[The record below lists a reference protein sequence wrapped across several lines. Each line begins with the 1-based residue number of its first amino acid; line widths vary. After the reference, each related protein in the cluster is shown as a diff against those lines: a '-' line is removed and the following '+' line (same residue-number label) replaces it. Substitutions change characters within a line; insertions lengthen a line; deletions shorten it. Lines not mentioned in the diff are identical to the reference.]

1 MTVRLSFFP
10 GEEISLEEMK
20 MKKILSLICAL
31 CLLFTLAACGQSA
44 PASSAAPA
52 AAQSDKVFNVG
63 VCQLVQHPAL
73 DLATQGFC
81 DKLGELLGE
90 RVNITVQNGAGDQPS
105 CAVIASQFVS
115 DEVDLIMAN
124 ATPALIAAAGATNE
138 IPILG
143 TSITAYAAAFEID
156 EWEGRSVAKNVSG
169 TSDLAPLDEQAAM
182 LHDFFPDAKTVGI
195 LYCNAEANS
204 RFQVETITPL
214 LEAFGYTVK
223 NFEFSDSNDVAAV
236 TTSAV
241 GECDALYIPT
251 DNTAAS
257 CAEAINNVALPA
269 GVPIIAGEAGLCSG
283 CGVATLSIDYYDI
296 GVKTAEMAFEILVN
310 GADVSAMEIAYAP
323 VFTKMFNPDICKT
336 LGIEVPDDFVAI
348 G

>member
-1 MTVRLSFFP
+1 
-10 GEEISLEEMK
+10 
-20 MKKILSLICAL
+20 MKKMIALLCAL
-31 CLLFTLAACGQSA
+31 IMLLTLAACGQSA
-44 PASSAAPA
+44 APA
-52 AAQSDKVFNVG
+52 GEKVYTVG

-73 DLATQGFC
+73 DLATQGFV
-81 DKLGELLGE
+81 DKLTELLGDK
-90 RVNITVQNGAGDQPS
+90 VQITVQNGAGDQPS

-115 DEVDLIMAN
+115 DGVDLIMAN
-124 ATPALIAAAGATNE
+124 ATPALIAAAGATNT
-138 IPILG
+138 IPVLG

-156 EWEGRSVAKNVSG
+156 EWEGRSIALNVSG

-195 LYCNAEANS
+195 LFCNAEANS
-204 RFQVETITPL
+204 KFQVETITPF

-223 NFEFSDSNDVAAV
+223 RFEFSDSNDVAAV
-236 TTSAV
+236 TANAV
-241 GECDALYIPT
+241 GECDVLYIPT

-269 GVPIIAGEAGLCSG
+269 QVPIIAGESGLCSG

-296 GVKTAEMAFEILVN
+296 GVTTAEMAYEILVN
-310 GADVSAMEIAYAP
+310 GADVSTMEIGYAP
-323 VFTKMFNPDICKT
+323 VVTKMFNPDICT
-336 LGIEVPDDFVAI
+336 ALGIAVPDDYAAI

>member
-1 MTVRLSFFP
+1 
-10 GEEISLEEMK
+10 
-20 MKKILSLICAL
+20 MKKFMALILAL
-31 CLLFTLAACGQSA
+31 AMLFALAACGQSA

-52 AAQSDKVFNVG
+52 ADKVFNVG

-73 DLATQGFC
+73 DAATQGFC
-81 DKLGELLGE
+81 DKLTELLGDK
-90 RVNITVQNGAGDQPS
+90 VNITVQNGAGDQPS

-124 ATPALIAAAGATNE
+124 ATPALIAAAGATNT
-138 IPILG
+138 IPVLG

-156 EWEGRSVAKNVSG
+156 EWEGRSVALNVSG

-214 LEAFGYTVK
+214 LEGFGYTVK
-223 NFEFSDSNDVAAV
+223 TFEFSDSNDVAAV

-257 CAEAINNVALPA
+257 CAETINNIARPA
-269 GVPIIAGEAGLCSG
+269 QVPIIAGESGLCSG
-283 CGVATLSIDYYDI
+283 CGIATLSIDYYAL
-296 GVKTAEMAFEILVN
+296 GCATAEMAVEILVN
-310 GADVSAMEIAYAP
+310 GKDVASLP
-323 VFTKMFNPDICKT
+323 VQYSPEFTKMFNPELCEALNIT
-336 LGIEVPDDFVAI
+336 VPEDFVPIA
-348 G
+348 

>member
-1 MTVRLSFFP
+1 
-10 GEEISLEEMK
+10 
-20 MKKILSLICAL
+20 MKKFMALILAL
-31 CLLFTLAACGQSA
+31 AMLFALAACGQSA

-52 AAQSDKVFNVG
+52 ADKVFNVG

-73 DLATQGFC
+73 DAATQGFC
-81 DKLGELLGE
+81 DKLTELLGDK
-90 RVNITVQNGAGDQPS
+90 VNITVQNGAGDQPS

-124 ATPALIAAAGATNE
+124 ATPALIAAAGATNT
-138 IPILG
+138 IPVLG

-156 EWEGRSVAKNVSG
+156 EWEGRSVALNVSG

-182 LHDFFPDAKTVGI
+182 LHDFFADAKTVGI

-214 LEAFGYTVK
+214 LEGFGYTVK
-223 NFEFSDSNDVAAV
+223 TFEFSDSNDVAAV

-269 GVPIIAGEAGLCSG
+269 GVPIIAGESGLCSG

-296 GVKTAEMAFEILVN
+296 GVKTAEMAFDILVN
-310 GADVSAMEIAYAP
+310 GADVSTMEIAYAP
-323 VFTKMFNPDICKT
+323 VFTKMFNADVCKT
-336 LGIEVPDDFVAI
+336 LGIEVPDDFTAI

>member
-1 MTVRLSFFP
+1 
-10 GEEISLEEMK
+10 
-20 MKKILSLICAL
+20 MKKFMALILAL
-31 CLLFTLAACGQSA
+31 AMLFALAACGQSA

-52 AAQSDKVFNVG
+52 ADKVFNVG

-73 DLATQGFC
+73 DAATQGFC
-81 DKLGELLGE
+81 DKLTELLGDK
-90 RVNITVQNGAGDQPS
+90 VNITVQNGAGDQPS

-124 ATPALIAAAGATNE
+124 ATPALIAAAGATNT
-138 IPILG
+138 IPVLG

-156 EWEGRSVAKNVSG
+156 EWEGRSVALNVSG

-195 LYCNAEANS
+195 LYCNAEAYS

-214 LEAFGYTVK
+214 LEGFGYTVK
-223 NFEFSDSNDVAAV
+223 TFEFSDSNDVAAV

-269 GVPIIAGEAGLCSG
+269 GVPIIAGESGLCSG

-296 GVKTAEMAFEILVN
+296 GVKTAEMAFDILVN
-310 GADVSAMEIAYAP
+310 GADVSTMEIAYAP
-323 VFTKMFNPDICKT
+323 VFTKMFNADICKT
-336 LGIEVPDDFVAI
+336 LGIEVPDDFTAI

>member
-1 MTVRLSFFP
+1 
-10 GEEISLEEMK
+10 
-20 MKKILSLICAL
+20 MKKFMAL
-31 CLLFTLAACGQSA
+31 LLALAMLFALAACGQSA

-52 AAQSDKVFNVG
+52 ADAAAADKVFNVG

-73 DLATQGFC
+73 DAATQGFC
-81 DKLGELLGE
+81 DKLTELLGDK
-90 RVNITVQNGAGDQPS
+90 VNITVQNGAGDQPS

-156 EWEGRSVAKNVSG
+156 EWEGRSVALNVSG

-182 LHDFFPDAKTVGI
+182 LHDFFPDARTVGI

-223 NFEFSDSNDVAAV
+223 TFEFSDSNDVAAV

-269 GVPIIAGEAGLCSG
+269 GVPIIAGESGLCSG

-296 GVKTAEMAFEILVN
+296 GVKTAEMAFDILTN
-310 GADVSAMEIAYAP
+310 GADVSTMEIAYAP
-323 VFTKMFNPDICKT
+323 VFTKMFNADICKT

>member
-1 MTVRLSFFP
+1 
-10 GEEISLEEMK
+10 
-20 MKKILSLICAL
+20 MKKFMAL
-31 CLLFTLAACGQSA
+31 LLALAMLFALAACGQSA

-52 AAQSDKVFNVG
+52 AAAAAADKVFNVG

-73 DLATQGFC
+73 DAATQGFC
-81 DKLGELLGE
+81 DKLTELLGDK
-90 RVNITVQNGAGDQPS
+90 VNITVQNGAGDQPS

-156 EWEGRSVAKNVSG
+156 EWEGRSVALNVSG

-182 LHDFFPDAKTVGI
+182 LHDFFPDARTVGI

-241 GECDALYIPT
+241 GECDVLYIPT

-269 GVPIIAGEAGLCSG
+269 GVPIIAGESGLCSG

-296 GVKTAEMAFEILVN
+296 GVKTAEMAFDILTN
-310 GADVSAMEIAYAP
+310 GADVSTMEIAYAP
-323 VFTKMFNPDICKT
+323 VFTKMFNADICKT

>member
-1 MTVRLSFFP
+1 
-10 GEEISLEEMK
+10 
-20 MKKILSLICAL
+20 MKKMIALLCAVL
-31 CLLFTLAACGQSA
+31 MLLALAACGQSA
-44 PASSAAPA
+44 APA
-52 AAQSDKVFNVG
+52 AEKVYTVG

-73 DLATQGFC
+73 DAATKGFT
-81 DKLGELLGE
+81 DKLTELLGDK
-90 RVNITVQNGAGDQPS
+90 VSITVQNGAGDQPS
-105 CAVIASQFVS
+105 CSVIVNQFVS
-115 DEVDLIMAN
+115 DGVDLIMAN
-124 ATPALIAAAGATNE
+124 ATPALIAASGATSE

-143 TSITAYAAAFEID
+143 TSITAYGAAFELD
-156 EWEGRSVAKNVSG
+156 DWAGRSIALNVSG

-204 RFQVETITPL
+204 KFQVETIKPL
-214 LEAFGYTVK
+214 LEAFGYEVK
-223 NFEFSDSNDVAAV
+223 TFEFAESNEVAPQ

-241 GECDALYIPT
+241 GECDVLYIPT

-269 GVPIIAGEAGLCSG
+269 GVPIIAGEANLCAG

-296 GVKTAEMAFEILVN
+296 GVKTAEMAYDILVN
-310 GADVSAMEIAYAP
+310 GADVSSMDIAYAP
-323 VFTKMFNPDICKT
+323 VFTKMYNPDICSA
-336 LGIEVPDDFVAI
+336 LGIEVPDDFTAI

>member
-1 MTVRLSFFP
+1 
-10 GEEISLEEMK
+10 
-20 MKKILSLICAL
+20 MKKFMAL
-31 CLLFTLAACGQSA
+31 LLAFAMLFALAACGQSA

-52 AAQSDKVFNVG
+52 ADAAAADKVFNVG

-73 DLATQGFC
+73 DAATQGFC
-81 DKLGELLGE
+81 DKLTELLGDK
-90 RVNITVQNGAGDQPS
+90 VNITVQNGAGDQPS

-138 IPILG
+138 IPVLG

-156 EWEGRSVAKNVSG
+156 EWEGRSVALNVSG

-182 LHDFFPDAKTVGI
+182 LHDFFPDARTVGI

-223 NFEFSDSNDVAAV
+223 TFEFSDSNDVAAV

-269 GVPIIAGEAGLCSG
+269 GVPIITGESGLCSS

-296 GVKTAEMAFEILVN
+296 GVKTAEMAFDILTN
-310 GADVSAMEIAYAP
+310 GADVSTMEIAYAP
-323 VFTKMFNPDICKT
+323 VFTKMFNADICKT

>member
-1 MTVRLSFFP
+1 
-10 GEEISLEEMK
+10 
-20 MKKILSLICAL
+20 MKKMIALLCAL
-31 CLLFTLAACGQSA
+31 IMLLTLAACGQSA
-44 PASSAAPA
+44 APA
-52 AAQSDKVFNVG
+52 GEKVYTVG

-73 DLATQGFC
+73 DLATQGFV
-81 DKLGELLGE
+81 DKLTELLGDK
-90 RVNITVQNGAGDQPS
+90 VQITVQNGAGDQPS

-115 DEVDLIMAN
+115 DGVDLIMAN
-124 ATPALIAAAGATNE
+124 ATPALIAAAGATNT
-138 IPILG
+138 IPVLG

-156 EWEGRSVAKNVSG
+156 EWEGRSIALNVSG

-195 LYCNAEANS
+195 LFCNAEANS
-204 RFQVETITPL
+204 KSQVETITPF

-223 NFEFSDSNDVAAV
+223 RFEFSDSNDVAAV
-236 TTSAV
+236 TANAV
-241 GECDALYIPT
+241 GECDVLYIPT

-269 GVPIIAGEAGLCSG
+269 QVPIIAGESGLCSG

-296 GVKTAEMAFEILVN
+296 GVTTAEMAYEILVN
-310 GADVSAMEIAYAP
+310 GADVSTMEIGYAP
-323 VFTKMFNPDICKT
+323 VVTKMFNPDICT
-336 LGIEVPDDFVAI
+336 ALGIAVPDDYAAI

>member
-1 MTVRLSFFP
+1 
-10 GEEISLEEMK
+10 
-20 MKKILSLICAL
+20 MKKFMALILAL
-31 CLLFTLAACGQSA
+31 AMLFALAACGQSA

-52 AAQSDKVFNVG
+52 ADKVFNVG

-73 DLATQGFC
+73 DAATQGFC
-81 DKLGELLGE
+81 DKLTELLGDK
-90 RVNITVQNGAGDQPS
+90 VNITVQNGAGDQPS

-124 ATPALIAAAGATNE
+124 ATPALIAAAGATNT
-138 IPILG
+138 IPVLG

-156 EWEGRSVAKNVSG
+156 EWEGRSVALNVSG

-214 LEAFGYTVK
+214 LEGFGYTVK
-223 NFEFSDSNDVAAV
+223 TFEFSDSNDVAAV

-269 GVPIIAGEAGLCSG
+269 GVPIIAGESGLCSG

-296 GVKTAEMAFEILVN
+296 GVKTAEMAFDILVN
-310 GADVSAMEIAYAP
+310 GADVSTMEIAYAP
-323 VFTKMFNPDICKT
+323 VITKMFNADICKT
-336 LGIEVPDDFVAI
+336 LGIEVPDDFTAI

>member
-1 MTVRLSFFP
+1 M
-10 GEEISLEEMK
+10 
-20 MKKILSLICAL
+20 
-31 CLLFTLAACGQSA
+31 
-44 PASSAAPA
+44 
-52 AAQSDKVFNVG
+52 
-63 VCQLVQHPAL
+63 
-73 DLATQGFC
+73 
-81 DKLGELLGE
+81 
-90 RVNITVQNGAGDQPS
+90 NITVQNGAGDQPS

-138 IPILG
+138 IPVLG

-156 EWEGRSVAKNVSG
+156 EWEGRSVALNVSG

-182 LHDFFPDAKTVGI
+182 LHDFFPDARTVGI

-223 NFEFSDSNDVAAV
+223 TFEFSDSNDVAAV

-269 GVPIIAGEAGLCSG
+269 GVPIIAGESGLCSG

-296 GVKTAEMAFEILVN
+296 GVKTAEMAFDILTN
-310 GADVSAMEIAYAP
+310 GADVSTMEIAYAP
-323 VFTKMFNPDICKT
+323 VFTKMFNADICKT

>member
-1 MTVRLSFFP
+1 
-10 GEEISLEEMK
+10 
-20 MKKILSLICAL
+20 MKKMIALLCAVL
-31 CLLFTLAACGQSA
+31 MLLALAACGQSA
-44 PASSAAPA
+44 APA
-52 AAQSDKVFNVG
+52 AEKVYTVG

-73 DLATQGFC
+73 DAATKGFT
-81 DKLGELLGE
+81 DKLTELLGDK
-90 RVNITVQNGAGDQPS
+90 VSITVQNGAGDQPS
-105 CAVIASQFVS
+105 CSVIVNQFVS
-115 DEVDLIMAN
+115 DGVDLIMAN
-124 ATPALIAAAGATNE
+124 ATPALIAASGATSE

-143 TSITAYAAAFEID
+143 TSITAYGAAFELD
-156 EWEGRSVAKNVSG
+156 DWAGRSIALNVSG

-204 RFQVETITPL
+204 KFQVETIKPL
-214 LEAFGYTVK
+214 LEAFGYEVK
-223 NFEFSDSNDVAAV
+223 TFEFAESNEVAPQ

-241 GECDALYIPT
+241 GECDVLYIPT

-269 GVPIIAGEAGLCSG
+269 GVPIIAGEAGLCAG

-296 GVKTAEMAFEILVN
+296 GVKTAEMAYDILVN
-310 GADVSAMEIAYAP
+310 GADVSSMDIAYAP
-323 VFTKMFNPDICKT
+323 VFTKMYNPDICSA
-336 LGIEVPDDFVAI
+336 LNIEVPDDFTAI

>member
-1 MTVRLSFFP
+1 
-10 GEEISLEEMK
+10 
-20 MKKILSLICAL
+20 MKKIFALILALAMIFALS
-31 CLLFTLAACGQSA
+31 ACGQSA

-52 AAQSDKVFNVG
+52 SADKVFNVG

-73 DLATQGFC
+73 DAATQGFC
-81 DKLGELLGE
+81 DKLTELLGDK
-90 RVNITVQNGAGDQPS
+90 VNITVQNGAGDQPS

-138 IPILG
+138 SPVLG

-156 EWEGRSVAKNVSG
+156 EWEGRSVALHVSG
-169 TSDLAPLDEQAAM
+169 TSDLAPLDGQAAM

-223 NFEFSDSNDVAAV
+223 SFEFSDSNDVAAV

-241 GECDALYIPT
+241 GECDVLYIPT

-296 GVKTAEMAFEILVN
+296 GAKTAEMAYEILAN
-310 GADVSAMEIAYAP
+310 GADVSTMEIAYAP
-323 VFTKMFNPDICKT
+323 VFTKMFNADICKT
-336 LGIEVPDDFVAI
+336 LNISVPEDFTAI

>member
-1 MTVRLSFFP
+1 
-10 GEEISLEEMK
+10 
-20 MKKILSLICAL
+20 MKKIFALILALAMIFALS
-31 CLLFTLAACGQSA
+31 ACGQSA

-52 AAQSDKVFNVG
+52 SADKVFNVG

-73 DLATQGFC
+73 NAATQGFC
-81 DKLGELLGE
+81 DKLNELLGDK
-90 RVNITVQNGAGDQPS
+90 VNITVQNGAGDQPS

-138 IPILG
+138 IPVLG

-156 EWEGRSVAKNVSG
+156 EWEGRSVALNVSG
-169 TSDLAPLDEQAAM
+169 TSDLAPLDGQAAM

-241 GECDALYIPT
+241 GECDVLYIPT

-296 GVKTAEMAFEILVN
+296 GAKTAEMAYEILAN
-310 GADVSAMEIAYAP
+310 GADVSSMEIAYAP
-323 VFTKMFNPDICKT
+323 VFTKMFNADICKT
-336 LGIEVPDDFVAI
+336 LNISVPEDFTAI

>member
-1 MTVRLSFFP
+1 
-10 GEEISLEEMK
+10 
-20 MKKILSLICAL
+20 MKKFIALILAL
-31 CLLFTLAACGQSA
+31 AMLFALAACGQSA

-52 AAQSDKVFNVG
+52 ADKVFNVG

-73 DLATQGFC
+73 DAATQGFC
-81 DKLGELLGE
+81 DKLTELLGDK
-90 RVNITVQNGAGDQPS
+90 VNITVQNGAGDQPS

-124 ATPALIAAAGATNE
+124 ATPALIAAAGATNT
-138 IPILG
+138 IPVLG

-156 EWEGRSVAKNVSG
+156 EWEGRSVALNVSG

-214 LEAFGYTVK
+214 LEGFGYTVK
-223 NFEFSDSNDVAAV
+223 TFEFSDSNDVAAV

-241 GECDALYIPT
+241 GECDVLYIPT

-269 GVPIIAGEAGLCSG
+269 GVPIIAGESGLCSG

-296 GVKTAEMAFEILVN
+296 GVKTAEMAFDILVN
-310 GADVSAMEIAYAP
+310 GADVSTMEIAYAP
-323 VFTKMFNPDICKT
+323 VFTKMFNADVCKT
-336 LGIEVPDDFVAI
+336 LGIEVPDDFTAI

>member
-1 MTVRLSFFP
+1 
-10 GEEISLEEMK
+10 
-20 MKKILSLICAL
+20 MKKMIALLCAL
-31 CLLFTLAACGQSA
+31 TMLLTLAACGQSA
-44 PASSAAPA
+44 APA
-52 AAQSDKVFNVG
+52 GEKVYTVG

-73 DLATQGFC
+73 DLATQGFV
-81 DKLGELLGE
+81 DKLTELLGDK
-90 RVNITVQNGAGDQPS
+90 VQITVQNGAGDQPS

-115 DEVDLIMAN
+115 DGVDLIMAN
-124 ATPALIAAAGATNE
+124 ATPALIAAAGATNT
-138 IPILG
+138 IPVLG

-156 EWEGRSVAKNVSG
+156 EWEGRSIALNVSG

-195 LYCNAEANS
+195 LFCNAEANS
-204 RFQVETITPL
+204 KFQVETITPF

-223 NFEFSDSNDVAAV
+223 RFEFSDSNDVAAV
-236 TTSAV
+236 TANAV
-241 GECDALYIPT
+241 GECDVLYIPT

-269 GVPIIAGEAGLCSG
+269 QVPIIAGESGLCSG

-296 GVKTAEMAFEILVN
+296 GVTTAEMAYEILVN
-310 GADVSAMEIAYAP
+310 GADVSTMEIGYAP
-323 VFTKMFNPDICKT
+323 VVTKMFNPDICT
-336 LGIEVPDDFVAI
+336 ALGIAVPDDYAAI